1 MAGTQRRPDPTT
13 RTAASS
19 GRPRYTAGSADGR
32 IISPGFKEPGLPKRT
47 MTIRWAG
54 FAAGLVAALL
64 MFTVLPGSMA
74 PEAKVTAATAA
85 LMGIWWMTEAIP
97 IPATALVP
105 LVVFPIFNGVDL
117 SEVGGS
123 YGADTIFLFMGG
135 FLIALS
141 MQKWNLHRRIALFV
155 LRVMGDRT
163 NLMIAGFMISTGFL
177 SMWVSNTA
185 TAVLMLPIGLSV
197 LLLVNETMERSGD
210 VGSLAA
216 AGEKAA
222 DGKKAKS
229 GADAGSTDAGTAST
243 GTADTDT
250 AASDTAD
257 TGTAEPDNSSG
268 SSIKS
273 SVLQS
278 KFGTS
283 LMLAIAYSASI
294 GSLGTIIGTPPNTFL
309 VGYLQDN
316 HGISIGFGQWML
328 VGVPIA
334 VVMMIVAWF
343 LLTQVFFRPEVKR
356 IPGGRKLVEDE
367 LAKLGPMSRPEWMVL
382 TVFVLAA
389 LSWIL
394 IPTIFDPAPIS
405 DAGIAMTVGL
415 LLFILPAGAE
425 RGVRLLDWDTAVD
438 MPWGVL
444 LLFGGG
450 LALSGQFTSSGLT
463 ESIGNAVE
471 GFSGIPII
479 VLVAVLAFAI
489 LFLTE
494 ITSNT
499 ATAATFIPVVGGVA
513 LGIGA
518 DPLILTVP
526 VALAAT
532 CAFMLPVA
540 TPPNAVAF
548 GSGYVTIGQMVK
560 GGFWLNMISL
570 VVITLATMTLAVA
583 VFGIVY

>member
-1 MAGTQRRPDPTT
+1 MSDTNQQRKDPTT

-19 GRPRYTAGSADGR
+19 GRPSYPPDRSDGR
-32 IISPGFKEPGLPKRT
+32 IVSAGFKDPGLPKRT
-47 MTIRWAG
+47 VTIRWTG
-54 FAAGLVAALL
+54 FVAGLLAALL
-64 MFTVLPGSMA
+64 MYTLLPGSMA
-74 PEAKVTAATAA
+74 PEARITAATAA

-105 LVVFPIFNGVDL
+105 LVIFPIFNGVDL

-123 YGADTIFLFMGG
+123 YGSDTIFLFMGG

-141 MQKWNLHRRIALFV
+141 MQKWNLHRRIALVV

-197 LLLVNETMERSGD
+197 LILVNETMERSGD
-210 VGSLAA
+210 VASLSD
-216 AGEKAA
+216 AG
-222 DGKKAKS
+222 
-229 GADAGSTDAGTAST
+229 DAGSSPDGPAGEGTDSAEAS
-243 GTADTDT
+243 
-250 AASDTAD
+250 AAT
-257 TGTAEPDNSSG
+257 
-268 SSIKS
+268 KS
-273 SVLQS
+273 SLLQS
-278 KFGTS
+278 KFGTA

-309 VGYLQDN
+309 VGYLRDN
-316 HGISIGFGQWML
+316 HDISIGFGQWML
-328 VGVPIA
+328 VGVPVA
-334 VVMMIVAWF
+334 VVMMFICWV

-356 IPGGRKLVEDE
+356 IPGGRKLIDDE
-367 LAKLGPMSRPEWMVL
+367 MAKLGPMSRPEWMVL
-382 TVFVLAA
+382 AVFALAA
-389 LSWIL
+389 LSWIF

-415 LLFILPAGAE
+415 ILFILPAGAK

-463 ESIGNAVE
+463 ESIGDAVE
-471 GFSGIPII
+471 GLAGVPII

-560 GGFWLNMISL
+560 GGFWLNMIAL
-570 VVITLATMTLAVA
+570 VVLTLATMTLAVG

>member
-1 MAGTQRRPDPTT
+1 MSDTNQQRKDPTT

-19 GRPRYTAGSADGR
+19 GRPAYPPDRSDGR
-32 IISPGFKEPGLPKRT
+32 IVSAGFRDPGLPKRT
-47 MTIRWAG
+47 VTIRWTG
-54 FAAGLVAALL
+54 FVAGLFAALL
-64 MFTVLPGSMA
+64 MYTLLPGSMA

-123 YGADTIFLFMGG
+123 YGSDTIFLFMGG

-141 MQKWNLHRRIALFV
+141 MQKWNLHRRIALVV

-197 LLLVNETMERSGD
+197 LILVNETMERSGD
-210 VGSLAA
+210 VASLSDAGDAQAGASAGGQAGDGTDSAEASATTKGSL
-216 AGEKAA
+216 
-222 DGKKAKS
+222 
-229 GADAGSTDAGTAST
+229 
-243 GTADTDT
+243 
-250 AASDTAD
+250 
-257 TGTAEPDNSSG
+257 
-268 SSIKS
+268 
-273 SVLQS
+273 LQS
-278 KFGTS
+278 KFGTA

-309 VGYLQDN
+309 VGYLRDN
-316 HGISIGFGQWML
+316 HDISIGFGQWML
-328 VGVPIA
+328 VGVPVA
-334 VVMMIVAWF
+334 VVMMFICWL

-356 IPGGRKLVEDE
+356 IPGGRKLIDDE
-367 LAKLGPMSRPEWMVL
+367 MAKLGPMSRPEWMVL
-382 TVFVLAA
+382 AVFILAA
-389 LSWIL
+389 LSWIF

-415 LLFILPAGAE
+415 ILFILPAGAK

-463 ESIGNAVE
+463 ESIGDAVE
-471 GFSGIPII
+471 GLAGVPIV

-560 GGFWLNMISL
+560 GGFWLNMIAL
-570 VVITLATMTLAVA
+570 VVLTLATMTLAVG

>member
-1 MAGTQRRPDPTT
+1 MAHQQRQKSLTS

-19 GRPRYTAGSADGR
+19 GTPALPQGRTDGR
-32 IISPGFKEPGLPKRT
+32 IISPGFREPGLKKRT
-47 MTIRWAG
+47 TRVRWTG
-54 FAAGLVAALL
+54 FAAGLLAAVLL
-64 MFTVLPGSMA
+64 FSLLPDSMPPA
-74 PEAKVTAATAA
+74 ARVTAATAA

-105 LVVFPIFNGVDL
+105 LVVFPVFNGVDL

-123 YGADTIFLFMGG
+123 YGSDTIFLFMGG

-163 NLMIAGFMISTGFL
+163 NFMIAGFMISTGFL

-197 LLLVNETMERSGD
+197 LLLVNETMERSD
-210 VGSLAA
+210 EESSLAA
-216 AGEKAA
+216 AGDEKATGA
-222 DGKKAKS
+222 S
-229 GADAGSTDAGTAST
+229 GADEGGGSPTSDQPGAADEASGSAPPASDADEDGVSDSVKDSILKSNFGTA
-243 GTADTDT
+243 
-250 AASDTAD
+250 
-257 TGTAEPDNSSG
+257 
-268 SSIKS
+268 
-273 SVLQS
+273 
-278 KFGTS
+278 

-294 GSLGTIIGTPPNTFL
+294 GSLGTIIGTPPNIFL
-309 VGYLQDN
+309 VGYLSDN
-316 HGISIGFGQWML
+316 HDIEIGFGQWML

-334 VVMMIVAWF
+334 VVMMVIAWF
-343 LLTQVFFRPEVKR
+343 LLTKVLFRPEVER
-356 IPGGRKLVEDE
+356 IPGGRGLIDDE

-382 TVFVLAA
+382 VIFALAA
-389 LSWIL
+389 LSWIF
-394 IPTIFDPAPIS
+394 IPVIFESPPIS

-415 LLFILPAGAE
+415 ILFILPAGAQ
-425 RGVRLLDWDTAVD
+425 RGVRLLDWDSAVD

-450 LALSGQFTSSGLT
+450 LALSGQFTESGLT
-463 ESIGNAVE
+463 EAIGGAVE
-471 GFSGIPII
+471 GIAGVPII
-479 VLVAVLAFAI
+479 LLVAVLVGAI
-489 LFLTE
+489 IFLTE

-513 LGIGA
+513 LGIDA
-518 DPLILTVP
+518 DPLLLTVP

-548 GSGYVTIGQMVK
+548 GTGYVSIAQMVK
-560 GGFWLNMISL
+560 GGVWLNLISI
-570 VVITLATMTLAVA
+570 VIITLAAMTLAVA

>member
-1 MAGTQRRPDPTT
+1 MGNQQRQQSLTS

-19 GRPRYTAGSADGR
+19 GTPALPQGRTDGR
-32 IISPGFKEPGLPKRT
+32 VISPGFREPGLKKKT
-47 MTIRWAG
+47 TTIRWTG
-54 FAAGLVAALL
+54 FAAGLLAAVLL
-64 MFTVLPGSMA
+64 FSLLPDSMPSA
-74 PEAKVTAATAA
+74 ARVTAATAA

-97 IPATALVP
+97 IPATALIP
-105 LVVFPIFNGVDL
+105 LVVFPVFNGVDM
-117 SEVGGS
+117 SDVGGS
-123 YGADTIFLFMGG
+123 YGSDTIFLFMGG

-163 NLMIAGFMISTGFL
+163 NFMIAGFMISTGFL

-197 LLLVNETMERSGD
+197 LLLVNETMERSEEQS
-210 VGSLAA
+210 SLAA
-216 AGEKAA
+216 SGDEKAA
-222 DGKKAKS
+222 GAS
-229 GADAGSTDAGTAST
+229 GAGDGGGSTASEQSEASGSTASGSTASGSTPPASGGDEDGVSDSVKDAVLKSNFGTA
-243 GTADTDT
+243 
-250 AASDTAD
+250 
-257 TGTAEPDNSSG
+257 
-268 SSIKS
+268 
-273 SVLQS
+273 
-278 KFGTS
+278 

-294 GSLGTIIGTPPNTFL
+294 GSLGTIIGTPPNIFL
-309 VGYLQDN
+309 VGYLSDN
-316 HGISIGFGQWML
+316 HGIEIGFGQWML

-334 VVMMIVAWF
+334 VVMMVIAWF
-343 LLTQVFFRPEVKR
+343 LLTKVLFRPEVQR
-356 IPGGRKLVEDE
+356 IPGGRGLIDDE

-382 TVFVLAA
+382 VIFALAA

-394 IPTIFDPAPIS
+394 IPVLFDPAPIS

-415 LLFILPAGAE
+415 ILFILPAGAQ

-450 LALSGQFTSSGLT
+450 LALSGQFTDSGLT
-463 ESIGNAVE
+463 EAIGGAVE
-471 GFSGIPII
+471 GIAGVPII
-479 VLVAVLAFAI
+479 LLVAVLVGAI
-489 LFLTE
+489 IFLTE

-513 LGIGA
+513 LGIAA
-518 DPLILTVP
+518 DPLLLTVP

-548 GSGYVTIGQMVK
+548 GTGYVSIAQMVK
-560 GGFWLNMISL
+560 GGVWLNLISI
-570 VVITLATMTLAVA
+570 VIITLAAMTLAVWA
-583 VFGIVY
+583 FGIVY

>member
-1 MAGTQRRPDPTT
+1 MSDTNQQRKDPTT

-19 GRPRYTAGSADGR
+19 GRPSYPPDRSDGR
-32 IISPGFKEPGLPKRT
+32 IVSAGFKDPGLPKRT
-47 MTIRWAG
+47 VTIRWTG
-54 FAAGLVAALL
+54 FVAGLLAALL
-64 MFTVLPGSMA
+64 MYTLLPGSMA
-74 PEAKVTAATAA
+74 PEARITAATAA

-105 LVVFPIFNGVDL
+105 LVIFPIFNGVDL

-123 YGADTIFLFMGG
+123 YGSDTIFLFMGG

-141 MQKWNLHRRIALFV
+141 MQKWNLHRRIALVV

-197 LLLVNETMERSGD
+197 LILVNETMERSGD
-210 VGSLAA
+210 VASLSD
-216 AGEKAA
+216 AG
-222 DGKKAKS
+222 
-229 GADAGSTDAGTAST
+229 DAGSSPDGPAGEGTDSAEAS
-243 GTADTDT
+243 
-250 AASDTAD
+250 AAT
-257 TGTAEPDNSSG
+257 
-268 SSIKS
+268 KS
-273 SVLQS
+273 SLLQS
-278 KFGTS
+278 KFGTA

-309 VGYLQDN
+309 VGYLRDN
-316 HGISIGFGQWML
+316 HDISIGFGQWML
-328 VGVPIA
+328 VGVPVA
-334 VVMMIVAWF
+334 VVMMFICWV

-356 IPGGRKLVEDE
+356 IPGGRKLIDDE
-367 LAKLGPMSRPEWMVL
+367 MAKLGPMSRPEWMVL
-382 TVFVLAA
+382 AVFALAA
-389 LSWIL
+389 LSWIF

-415 LLFILPAGAE
+415 ILFILPAGAK

-463 ESIGNAVE
+463 ESIGDAVE
-471 GFSGIPII
+471 GLAGVPII

-560 GGFWLNMISL
+560 GGFWLNMIAL
-570 VVITLATMTLAVA
+570 VIITLATMTLAVG